1 MNPRSRRRALRQ
13 RTAAVVAALLVA
25 AASPWAAA
33 QAPTAIV
40 TAVPGQ
46 SCAGTRFGRDL
57 GCTAGEF
64 SINLAFTQPS
74 ANRVESCTAGETITV
89 DVLST
94 INPPNAVRY
103 DVAIFFGETGNDPR
117 VNDANQTCSVALFPL
132 APDPPFFNLTPTTN
146 NVCGDYRQGVASVL
160 LVEDVTL
167 RCVAQT
173 GSGQVTVPALLSYEN
188 NQNAAL
194 NNLDCNA
201 SNVVPG
207 TTSKC
212 SSSGLSGTLDVFVN
226 AWVRLTKATNPAG
239 SSEDFAFTATAS
251 GTTLPPAEPSSFSL
265 ADGDSQLVAV
275 RLAANGTRT
284 VVIEEDL
291 LDGWGPGA
299 AIACTSPTGGSAASY
314 VTIDGANRRITANLS
329 SDDFGAECVVTNT
342 RQTRVRTS
350 KALEP
355 ATDPG
360 RFDLTAAGFT
370 ATDQGDGGT
379 TGYRV
384 VPAGTAVTFS
394 ETAVAGTQLGDYLSS
409 YLCVDDLGGTVLAS
423 GDGTSVTLTPPP
435 YSDTTCT
442 FTNTPSTADLALVK
456 LVDLSGPEPSDL
468 LTYTLRVTNNGPATA
483 TNVLVTDALP
493 AGVAFVSAS
502 AGCAD
507 LAGVVTCAVAELPAT
522 ATASFDVVV
531 RVDDGLVLGTALSN
545 VAAVEGDQP
554 DPVPGNDVA
563 STVVTVSGLV
573 LSKGVCNVTA
583 SACDGDGDYLESVSG
598 APGDVLEY
606 RVAYLRVGPP
616 VFDLVLVDDVPANT
630 ALETDAYGPGADVEL
645 TCPDGASLLLAT
657 GLVSTIEVDLAAAC
671 TLALAPRADGTLAGA
686 VQDGDAG
693 ALRFRVRVP

>member
-1 MNPRSRRRALRQ
+1 VS
-13 RTAAVVAALLVA
+13 
-25 AASPWAAA
+25 SWAAA
-33 QAPTAIV
+33 QAPTAVV

-46 SCAGTRFGRDL
+46 SCAGTRFGRNL

-64 SINLAFTQPS
+64 TLSLAFTQPS
-74 ANRVESCTAGETITV
+74 SNRIESCTAGETITV
-89 DVLST
+89 DVLSS
-94 INPPNAVRY
+94 ISAPNTNRY
-103 DVAIFFGETGNDPR
+103 DVAIFFGEAGNDPR
-117 VNDANQTCSVALFPL
+117 VNDANQTCSVAVFPL

-160 LVEDVTL
+160 LVQDVPL
-167 RCVAQT
+167 RCVAQP
-173 GSGQVTVPALLSYEN
+173 GSGQVSVPSLLSYEN
-188 NQNAAL
+188 NQNAAQS
-194 NNLDCNA
+194 NLDCDA

-212 SSSGLSGTLDVFVN
+212 SAAGVSGTIDVAVN
-226 AWVRLTKATNPAG
+226 AWVRLTKVTDPAG
-239 SSEDFAFTATAS
+239 RTEDFAFNATAS
-251 GTTLPPAEPSSFSL
+251 GTTLPPAEPSSFGL
-265 ADGDSQLVAV
+265 ADGESQLVAV
-275 RLAANGTRT
+275 RLAADGTRT

-299 AIACTSPTGGSAASY
+299 GIICTSPTGGSAASY
-314 VTIDGANRRITANLS
+314 VTIDAANRRITAALS
-329 SDDFGAECVVTNT
+329 STNFGAECVVTNT

-370 ATDQGDGGT
+370 ASNQGDGGT

-394 ETAVAGTQLGDYLSS
+394 ETAAAGTQLDDYLSS
-409 YLCVDDLGGTVLAS
+409 YLCVDDLGGDVLAS

-435 YSDTTCT
+435 FSDTTCT

-468 LTYTLRVTNNGPATA
+468 LTYTLSVTNNGPATA

-493 AGVAFVSAS
+493 AGVTFVSAS

-507 LAGVVTCAVAELPAT
+507 LAGVVTCAVAELSAT
-522 ATASFDVVV
+522 AIASFDVVV
-531 RVDDGLVLGTALSN
+531 TVDGDVGLGTVLSN
-545 VAAVEGDQP
+545 AATVEGDQP

-583 SACDGDGDYLESVSG
+583 SACDTDGDYVDSVSG
-598 APGDVLEY
+598 VPGDVLEY

-616 VFDLVLVDDVPANT
+616 VFDLVLLDDVPANT
-630 ALETDAYGPGADVEL
+630 ALETDAYGPGADVVL
-645 TCPDGASLLLAT
+645 TCPDGTVVELTT
-657 GLVSTIEVDLAAAC
+657 GPVSTIEVDLAATC
-671 TLALAPRADGTLAGA
+671 TLLPAPRADGTLAGA

-693 ALRFRVRVP
+693 TLRFRVRVP